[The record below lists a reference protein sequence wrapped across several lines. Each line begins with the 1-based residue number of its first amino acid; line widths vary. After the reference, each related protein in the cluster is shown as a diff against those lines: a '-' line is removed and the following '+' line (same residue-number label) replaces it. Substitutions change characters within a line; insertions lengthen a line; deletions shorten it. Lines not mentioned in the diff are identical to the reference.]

1 MNKTSLTLA
10 VFLGLTSTHIYA
22 VQDTDYQHEA
32 EVTYAGSSE
41 NFSDGSW
48 NGQYRYYFTPVNQ
61 DTTPYALSGF
71 LAQTSNLGGQYSKL
85 DADNYTDFTTY
96 AIDGEYVFAE
106 RWYIGVRYQNADWES
121 SPFNANSESDAYGVT
136 LGYYFNATSS
146 VYVNYGQSE
155 NTTKYRIWNS
165 VNDFDQTEIDT
176 TAYGIGVKSYLPL
189 SSGQGILLSGLFN
202 HSSYDVTVTG
212 PDYNYQFSDPS
223 NNLSAAADW
232 YITRSWSVGAMY
244 ATSFYS
250 DREYGNDRVDSYDI
264 NTAYTL
270 RITDG
275 LSAKFNL
282 SKQLEPDMD
291 GVFAAIGI
299 NGRF

>member
-1 MNKTSLTLA
+1 MNKTSLTLT
-10 VFLGLTSTHIYA
+10 VLLGLTSTHIYA
-22 VQDTDYQHEA
+22 VQDTAYQHEA
-32 EVTYAGSSE
+32 EVSYAGSSE
-41 NFSDGSW
+41 SFSDGSW

-61 DTTPYALSGF
+61 DTAPYALSGF
-71 LAQTSNLGGQYSKL
+71 LAQTSNLGGHYSKL
-85 DADNYTDFTTY
+85 DADGDFNVTAY
-96 AIDGEYVFAE
+96 SIDGEYVFADN
-106 RWYIGVRYQNADWES
+106 WYIGANYQNLDWDNYS
-121 SPFNANSESDAYGVT
+121 SKSESDAYGVT
-136 LGYYFNATSS
+136 LGYYFNDTSS
-146 VYVNYGQSE
+146 VYVNYGKSE
-155 NTTKYRIWNS
+155 NTTKNNYYDSITYVWKDE
-165 VNDFDQTEIDT
+165 VDT
-176 TAYGIGVKSYLPL
+176 TAYGIGAKSYLPL

-202 HSSYDVTVTG
+202 HSSYDVKGISPT
-212 PDYNYQFSDPS
+212 DEYQFSDSS

-244 ATSFYS
+244 ATSFDS
-250 DREYGNDRVDSYDI
+250 DRDDRYDI

-291 GVFAAIGI
+291 GFFAGIGI